1 MNVQF
6 AASNANHRHLSIP
19 SPRTAT
25 SIGCFGFFALED
37 GSKRQIL
44 HVVEVGA
51 KDSCHVEDVERGN
64 EETPE
69 ARLE

>member
-1 MNVQF
+1 M
-6 AASNANHRHLSIP
+6 
-19 SPRTAT
+19 AT

-51 KDSCHVEDVERGN
+51 KDSCHVEDVE
-64 EETPE
+64 
-69 ARLE
+69 ARQRRNP